1 MIFTVFFTDKGSP
14 KTGLTPLITVRKVDG
29 TVSVNAQA
37 MTETGSGFYYYDWA
51 GYDEDQDYV
60 IVADGTATLTG
71 NDRYAYSSN
80 ETAGVGNILK
90 ISKNKWQI
98 INNQL
103 ILYDDDGSTVLYT
116 FNLVDS
122 AGNASMQ
129 NIFKRTPV

>member
-1 MIFTVFFTDKGSP
+1 MLFTAFFTDKGTP
-14 KTGLTPLITVRKVDG
+14 KTGLTPLISIVKADG

-37 MTETGSGFYYYDWA
+37 MTEISLGFYKYDWA

-60 IVADGTATLTG
+60 ISADGTATLTG
-71 NDRYAYSSN
+71 NDRYAYATN
-80 ETAGVGNILK
+80 ETGGVGNILK

-103 ILYDDDGSTVLYT
+103 ILYDDDGSTALYT
-116 FNLVDS
+116 FSLVDS
-122 AGNASMQ
+122 GGNASMQ